1 MKKNICTAA
10 IIFIAAV
17 LQSMLCPYI
26 KIGSV
31 MPGLLCVFALYSAL
45 HEKSP
50 VRNMITAAAAG
61 AVMDCLT
68 GRIFGLYTAVYLVI
82 SVLACLIKD
91 TLFKDGILIN
101 IPVVFVLS
109 ILGSSL
115 FYIMNISVLKSTSFG
130 YSLIFVI
137 LPEAVYNTAVYT
149 AAAFFAARRSRK
161 KAGIMR

>member
-1 MKKNICTAA
+1 MKKNIRTAA

-31 MPGLLCVFALYSAL
+31 MPDLLCVYALYCAV
-45 HEKSP
+45 HEKNP
-50 VRNMITAAAAG
+50 VRVMITAASAG

-91 TLFKDGILIN
+91 TLFKDGMLIN
-101 IPVVFVLS
+101 IPVVFILS

-115 FYIMNISVLKSTSFG
+115 FYIMNISVLKNTSFG
-130 YSLIFVI
+130 YSLVFVI
-137 LPEAVYNTAVYT
+137 LPEAVYNTVIYT
-149 AAAFFAARRSRK
+149 AAAFFAGRKRRK